1 MQFRNLINKIKKNI
15 FWKLF
20 KFSWKNKFQ
29 LKIIFYLIKCHEKE
43 IFKYDDKNQ
52 LRYLIFKLIKCIKFK
67 K

>member
-29 LKIIFYLIKCHEKE
+29 LKNNFYLIKCHEKE
-43 IFKYDDKNQ
+43 IFKYHDENQ